1 MRDTKD
7 TTVAMF
13 DAIGITSFKN
23 NTNAHVNIIN
33 VGETLACFSPWA
45 NLIISNFYLKSNKN
59 IKKKGKIRKVP
70 IR

>member
-1 MRDTKD
+1 MKD

-13 DAIGITSFKN
+13 DVIDTTSFRN

-59 IKKKGKIRKVP
+59 IKGKEKLEKFL
-70 IR
+70 